1 LVLFGFFILYVLLL
15 VFQNSLMF
23 LLKEGEDMQHLQGSV
38 VSWTVPLRG
47 SDGFTSTIDLAN
59 NDGYSLALHVT
70 TPTLEEHVWLMR
82 PGQSVGASDVVLDSL
97 CEGRT
102 RFCWVLA
109 PPTVGGHVTRY
120 EDLPVDAITGFE
132 HHEGNVLCVFL
143 GNGAQVKSVDTDK
156 SRQLLDVGI
165 GGRVLLYNVKVA
177 RRGEMFV
184 TSGSGV
190 KKIEREPDPVATLT
204 PPPLLGPWQKPERWH
219 CVVCLYFNYAS
230 KSVCR
235 GCNLQRKQGP
245 LPGNT
250 WNFRFDSIPRR
261 QFKRFP
267 QWHCLACGHRNN
279 FSFAQ
284 NDCCAKCKKK
294 RVEKT
299 KTKRQKVGK

>member
-1 LVLFGFFILYVLLL
+1 
-15 VFQNSLMF
+15 MF
-23 LLKEGEDMQHLQGSV
+23 LVDEGGNMQHLQGSV

-82 PGQSVGASDVVLDSL
+82 PGQRVGASDVVLGSM

-102 RFCWVLA
+102 RFCWVLDEEI
-109 PPTVGGHVTRY
+109 PSRVSGHVTRY
-120 EDLPVDAITGFE
+120 EDLPVDVITGFE

-143 GNGAQVKSVDTDK
+143 EKGAQVKSVDTDK

-165 GGRVLLYNVKVA
+165 GGRVLLFNVKVT

-190 KKIEREPDPVATLT
+190 KKIEREPDPIATLT
-204 PPPLLGPWQKPERWH
+204 PPPLLGPSQKPERWH
-219 CVVCLYFNYAS
+219 CTVCLYFNYAS

-235 GCNLQRKQGP
+235 GCHLQRKQGP
-245 LPGNT
+245 LPGHT
-250 WNFRFDSIPRR
+250 WDYRFDSIPRR

-267 QWHCLACGHRNN
+267 QWMCKACGCRDN
-279 FSFAQ
+279 FCFAQ
-284 NDCCAKCKKK
+284 NDCCAKCGAK
-294 RVEKT
+294 RVEER
-299 KTKRQKVGK
+299 KTKRRKLDAK